1 MVLLGLSKKYMN
13 LKNLMCV
20 KVPMDLKDYKGIKK

>member
-13 LKNLMCV
+13 LKNFMGV
-20 KVPMDLKDYKGIKK
+20 KVPLDLKDYKGIKK